1 MSSDQDMLSNTKQSS
16 NESIKTV
23 TSSRGNEDSAWV
35 YSFAATMAPFIGV
48 CYAHQRGLT
57 VKVLESVARSP
68 VGVYGFF
75 VLPFM
80 TLGMEKVR
88 ERTSTID
95 NN

>member
-1 MSSDQDMLSNTKQSS
+1 MNTDTTSRIGNHESNDLTVATMKN
-16 NESIKTV
+16 NET
-23 TSSRGNEDSAWV
+23 AWL
-35 YSFAATMAPFIGV
+35 YSFAATLMPFVGV

-75 VLPFM
+75 ALPFM

-88 ERTSTID
+88 L
-95 NN
+95 